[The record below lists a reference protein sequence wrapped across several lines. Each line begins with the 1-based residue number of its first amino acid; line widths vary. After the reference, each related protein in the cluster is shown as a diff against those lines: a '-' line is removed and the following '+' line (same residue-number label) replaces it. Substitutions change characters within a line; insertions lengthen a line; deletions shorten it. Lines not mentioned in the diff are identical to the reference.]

1 VKNLLQQKLRPNL
14 TALFQQKLR
23 SNLTGVSN
31 TRVLPVGSGWKAKAI
46 GTAAGRKHPIR
57 CKDSRHTGKTVTI
70 LKYIQTKRIGSL
82 AIALAF
88 GVAGSIPVSA

>member
-1 VKNLLQQKLRPNL
+1 MKNLLQQKLRPNL

-46 GTAAGRKHPIR
+46 GTAAGRKHLIL
-57 CKDSRHTGKTVTI
+57 CKDIRHTGKTVTI
-70 LKYIQTKRIGSL
+70 VDPCSHRAAIDLKKADSYM
-82 AIALAF
+82 
-88 GVAGSIPVSA
+88 